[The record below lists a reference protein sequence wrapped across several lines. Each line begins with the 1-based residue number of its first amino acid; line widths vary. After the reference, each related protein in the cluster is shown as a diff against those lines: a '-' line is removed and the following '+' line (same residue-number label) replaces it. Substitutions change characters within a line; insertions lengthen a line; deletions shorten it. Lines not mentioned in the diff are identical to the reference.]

1 MAGSFEVLGG
11 VPVLRGVAAADVAAL
26 QAGAQMHPGVAQR
39 DALFADVDLGSDVF
53 GVGEVFAERHSPNAI
68 KPDAGEIGAALVWR
82 GVCHSPGADNRVMQ
96 GKAGIAGE
104 ERGKLAGNA
113 RLVAEYLAYLRVE
126 KGLRPASCEAYARDL
141 EQFAEQ
147 VERRDALLLTAVE
160 ADIKDF
166 MARLRGNHVDARSVA
181 RKLSCL
187 RGFYRW
193 LLLDKRIAHDPT
205 VTIETPASWRVLPK
219 SLAEGEVS
227 EMLERS
233 ATAAGNPAA
242 AGHGNR
248 TLQGAAALALRDH
261 AILELLYAGGLR
273 VGEIV
278 ALGEEDLHLDQAR
291 AQVRGK
297 GDKERIVPL
306 GRKAIEALEEYLK
319 RGRPALAHGRTQRA
333 GHVPRAGYMPRAL
346 FLSVRGRALTRQRV
360 WEMVRAASG
369 GSDGSGRKASPHMLR
384 HSCATHMVE
393 HGADLRSVQ
402 RLLGHA
408 DIATTQVYT
417 HVAMEHLKR
426 VHREHHPRGKKRAVV
441 SWQL

>member
-1 MAGSFEVLGG
+1 MQSSTEVAGDAHAEV
-11 VPVLRGVAAADVAAL
+11 
-26 QAGAQMHPGVAQR
+26 
-39 DALFADVDLGSDVF
+39 
-53 GVGEVFAERHSPNAI
+53 
-68 KPDAGEIGAALVWR
+68 
-82 GVCHSPGADNRVMQ
+82 
-96 GKAGIAGE
+96 
-104 ERGKLAGNA
+104 AGNA
-113 RLVAEYLAYLRVE
+113 RVVREYLGYLRVE
-126 KGLRPASCEAYARDL
+126 KGMRPATCEAYARDL

-147 VERRDALLLTAVE
+147 VGRRDALLLTAGEEDV
-160 ADIKDF
+160 KDF
-166 MARLRGNHVDARSVA
+166 VARLRGNQVDARSVA

-205 VTIETPASWRVLPK
+205 VTIETPASWKVLPK
-219 SLAEGEVS
+219 SLAESEVS

-233 ATAAGNPAA
+233 AAA
-242 AGHGNR
+242 ARNPETEGRSHD
-248 TLQGAAALALRDH
+248 AAALALRDH

-306 GRKAIEALEEYLK
+306 GRKAVEALEEYVK
-319 RGRPALAHGRTQRA
+319 RGRPALMRGRMQ
-333 GHVPRAGYMPRAL
+333 RAL
-346 FLSVRGRALTRQRV
+346 FLSVRGRALTRQWV
-360 WEMVRAASG
+360 WEMVRDASG
-369 GSDGSGRKASPHMLR
+369 SGDGSGHKASPHMLR

-408 DIATTQVYT
+408 AIATTQGYT
-417 HVAMEHLKR
+417 PVAMEHLKK
-426 VHREHHPRGKKRAVV
+426 VHREHHPRGKRRAVV
-441 SWQL
+441 SCELVVVSEDKSGGA

>member
-1 MAGSFEVLGG
+1 MPGKQRAEV
-11 VPVLRGVAAADVAAL
+11 
-26 QAGAQMHPGVAQR
+26 
-39 DALFADVDLGSDVF
+39 
-53 GVGEVFAERHSPNAI
+53 
-68 KPDAGEIGAALVWR
+68 
-82 GVCHSPGADNRVMQ
+82 
-96 GKAGIAGE
+96 
-104 ERGKLAGNA
+104 AGNA
-113 RLVAEYLAYLRVE
+113 RLVHEYMDYLRVE
-126 KGLRPASCEAYARDL
+126 KGMRPATCEAYARDL

-147 VERRDALLLTAVE
+147 VERRDALLLTAIETDV
-160 ADIKDF
+160 KDF
-166 MARLRGNHVDARSVA
+166 IARLRGNHVDARSVA

-193 LLLDKRIAHDPT
+193 LLLDKRTQADPT
-205 VTIETPASWRVLPK
+205 VNIEMPSSWKVLPK
-219 SLAEGEVS
+219 SLAESEVS
-227 EMLERS
+227 QMLDRL
-233 ATAAGNPAA
+233 GAA
-242 AGHGNR
+242 ARSPMTEDGGR
-248 TLQGAAALALRDH
+248 DVAALALRDH

-278 ALGEEDLHLDQAR
+278 ALGEEDLHLDMAR

-306 GRKAIEALEEYLK
+306 GRRAVEALDEYIR
-319 RGRPALAHGRTQRA
+319 RGRPSLAHGRMQ
-333 GHVPRAGYMPRAL
+333 RAL
-346 FLSVRGRALTRQRV
+346 FLSIRGRALTRQWV

-369 GSDGSGRKASPHMLR
+369 NVDGSGHKASPHMLR

-426 VHREHHPRGKKRAVV
+426 EHREHHPRGKRRQGEENREQGKEIKNLGTANTVAVEAKLV
-441 SWQL
+441 VRE

>member
-1 MAGSFEVLGG
+1 MRASIEG
-11 VPVLRGVAAADVAAL
+11 
-26 QAGAQMHPGVAQR
+26 QT
-39 DALFADVDLGSDVF
+39 
-53 GVGEVFAERHSPNAI
+53 AEH
-68 KPDAGEIGAALVWR
+68 D
-82 GVCHSPGADNRVMQ
+82 
-96 GKAGIAGE
+96 
-104 ERGKLAGNA
+104 KLPGNA
-113 RLVAEYLAYLRVE
+113 RTVREYIGYLRVE
-126 KGLRPASCEAYARDL
+126 KGLRPATCEAYARDL

-147 VERRDALLLTAVE
+147 LEARGALLVTAVE
-160 ADIKDF
+160 ADVSGF
-166 MARLRGNHVDARSVA
+166 MAHLRGNHVDARSTA

-205 VTIETPASWRVLPK
+205 VTIESPASWKVLPK

-227 EMLERS
+227 DMLNRAA
-233 ATAAGNPAA
+233 ATAHNPEIKPA
-242 AGHGNR
+242 
-248 TLQGAAALALRDH
+248 AAALALRDH

-306 GRKAIEALEEYLK
+306 GRRAVEALEEYVK
-319 RGRPALAHGRTQRA
+319 CGRPALARGRLQ
-333 GHVPRAGYMPRAL
+333 RAL
-346 FLSVRGRALTRQRV
+346 FLSVRGHALTRQWV
-360 WEMVRAASG
+360 WEMVRAAAG
-369 GSDGSGRKASPHMLR
+369 TSDGTHRASPHMLR

-402 RLLGHA
+402 SLLGHA

-426 VHREHHPRGKKRAVV
+426 VHRDHHPRGKRRHETESREQGIGSSFEPATVLAVV
-441 SWQL
+441 K

>member
-1 MAGSFEVLGG
+1 MRASTG
-11 VPVLRGVAAADVAAL
+11 VPKD
-26 QAGAQMHPGVAQR
+26 AQPE
-39 DALFADVDLGSDVF
+39 ST
-53 GVGEVFAERHSPNAI
+53 
-68 KPDAGEIGAALVWR
+68 
-82 GVCHSPGADNRVMQ
+82 
-96 GKAGIAGE
+96 
-104 ERGKLAGNA
+104 GNA
-113 RLVAEYLAYLRVE
+113 KMVREYMAYLRVE
-126 KGLRPASCEAYARDL
+126 KGMRPATCEAYARDL

-147 VERRDALLLTAVE
+147 LEKRNGLLLTAVE
-160 ADIKDF
+160 SDLSAF
-166 MARLRGNHVDARSVA
+166 LAHLRSNHVDSRSVA

-193 LLLDKRIAHDPT
+193 LLLDKRIGQDPT
-205 VTIETPASWRVLPK
+205 VNIEMPATWKVLPK

-233 ATAAGNPAA
+233 AAA
-242 AGHGNR
+242 ARVSDTVDGS
-248 TLQGAAALALRDH
+248 ADVAALALRDH

-278 ALGEEDLHLDQAR
+278 TLGEEDLHLDQGR
-291 AQVRGK
+291 AHVRGK

-306 GRKAIEALEEYLK
+306 GRLAIEALEEYVK
-319 RGRPALAHGRTQRA
+319 RGRPALARGRMQ
-333 GHVPRAGYMPRAL
+333 RAL
-346 FLSVRGRALTRQRV
+346 FLSVRGKALTRQWV

-369 GSDGSGRKASPHMLR
+369 SVDGSIRKASPHMLR

-426 VHREHHPRGKKRAVV
+426 VHREHHPRGKRKPGSREEGMGTAVNGEV
-441 SWQL
+441 FPVVTQ